1 MNPFNTFF
9 IAILLDVYGGVFRF
23 PLISHHLETYIIY
36 LEGGWK
42 G

>member
-1 MNPFNTFF
+1 MNSFNTFF
-9 IAILLDVYGGVFRF
+9 IAILLDVYGCVFMS
-23 PLISHHLETYIIY
+23 PLISYHLEAYNIC